1 MILFRFFVF
10 FRYGSGVL
18 DGQKRISS
26 GVDECDKVGDGDE
39 VDRASGYGGIVGERL
54 PLVVESLDFR
64 GLYLFDDGFC
74 HVPDLMISL
83 SSQYVIDLSRRETVV
98 HLIG

>member
-1 MILFRFFVF
+1 MILFGFFVF

-26 GVDECDKVGDGDE
+26 GVDECDEVGDGDE
-39 VDRASGYGGIVGERL
+39 IDRASGYGGI
-54 PLVVESLDFR
+54 
-64 GLYLFDDGFC
+64 
-74 HVPDLMISL
+74 VPDLMISL
-83 SSQYVIDLSRRETVV
+83 SSQHVMDLSRREAVV